1 MERNKK
7 YLIYIILFFIIGL
20 IIRNFLDNRYK
31 KLMTNNTIITKAVFV
46 RSFVS
51 KNSGSISVYSFDK
64 NGEKEEVLI
73 SGKSSLIN
81 MGDTILIKYS
91 REDPSLAEVI
101 DFSYMKK

>member
-1 MERNKK
+1 
-7 YLIYIILFFIIGL
+7 
-20 IIRNFLDNRYK
+20 
-31 KLMTNNTIITKAVFV
+31 MTNNTIITKAVFV